1 MKILQVTDTHLV
13 EHGGT
18 IYGIDPAAR
27 LEACVAHI
35 NAHHADARFCVLS
48 GDLTN
53 EGKPAA
59 YRVLKEVLAGLA
71 VPYHLMAGNHDD
83 RAALLAEFPETPRDS
98 NGFVQYA
105 LETPAGRMLVLDTV
119 EPGSHGGSFCPRRCA
134 WLGDQLA
141 AAASDPVYLFM
152 HHPPF
157 PIGLPS
163 LDRMRL
169 DDPGPFVAAI
179 EAHPNITN
187 IRHIFFGH
195 VHRPVSGSWRGIA
208 FSALPS
214 TAHQVALDL
223 KTVSPVPKTHEP
235 PAYGVILIEPEQ
247 TLVHVS
253 AYLNESPIEGAQ
265 SPEPPQSGSKLSR

>member
-13 EHGGT
+13 EDGGT

-35 NAHHADARFCVLS
+35 NAHHADARLCVLS

-53 EGKPAA
+53 EGTPGA
-59 YRVLKEVLAGLA
+59 YRVLKEILAELA

-83 RAALLAEFPETPRDS
+83 RAALLAAFPETPRDS

-105 LETPAGRMLVLDTV
+105 LDTPAGRLLILDTV
-119 EPGSHGGSFCPRRCA
+119 EPGTHGGSFCARRAA
-134 WLGDQLA
+134 WLGNQLEMA
-141 AAASDPVYLFM
+141 GGDAVYIFM

-157 PIGLPS
+157 PIGLPAM
-163 LDRMRL
+163 DRMGI

-179 EAHPNITN
+179 EAHINITN

-214 TAHQVALDL
+214 TVHQVALDL
-223 KTVSPVPKTHEP
+223 KTVSPVPKTREP
-235 PAYGVILIEPEQ
+235 PAYGVILLAPEQ
-247 TLVHVS
+247 TLVHVN
-253 AYLNESPIEGAQ
+253 AYLDESRIEGAE
-265 SPEPPQSGSKLSR
+265 SPQPPAL

>member
-1 MKILQVTDTHLV
+1 MKILQVTDTHVV
-13 EHGGT
+13 EDGGT

-53 EGKPAA
+53 QGTPGA
-59 YRVLKEVLAGLA
+59 YRVLKAILDDLA
-71 VPYHLMAGNHDD
+71 VPYHVMIGNHDE
-83 RAALLAEFPETPRDS
+83 RSALLAAFPETPRDS
-98 NGFVQYA
+98 NGFVQYV
-105 LETPAGRMLVLDTV
+105 LETPAGRLLVLDTV
-119 EPGSHGGSFCPRRCA
+119 EPGTHGGSFCQERAA
-134 WLGDQLA
+134 WLGDRLA
-141 AAASDPVYLFM
+141 ESGDGKAVHIFM

-157 PIGLPS
+157 PVGLPAM
-163 LDRMRL
+163 DRMGL

-179 EAHPNITN
+179 EAHANGAQ

-195 VHRPVSGSWRGIA
+195 VHRTVSGSWRGIP

-214 TAHQVALDL
+214 TVHQVALDFE
-223 KTVSPVPKTHEP
+223 TVRPVPKTREP
-235 PAYGVILIEPEQ
+235 PAYGVILIEAEQ

-253 AYLNESPIEGAQ
+253 AYLDQSRIEGAQ
-265 SPEPPQSGSKLSR
+265 SPEPPGRSTQ

>member
-1 MKILQVTDTHLV
+1 MKLLQVTDTHLV
-13 EHGGT
+13 EEGAT

-35 NAHHADARFCVLS
+35 NAHHADARLCVLS

-53 EGKPAA
+53 EGTPGA
-59 YRVLKEVLAGLA
+59 YRALKAILDRLE

-83 RAALLAEFPETPRDS
+83 RATLAAAFPDTPLDQ

-105 LETPAGRMLVLDTV
+105 LETPAGRLLMLDTV
-119 EPGSHGGSFCPRRCA
+119 KPGDHGGRFCQLRAA
-134 WLGDQLA
+134 WLGERLA
-141 AAASDPVYLFM
+141 EAGNDPVYVFM

-163 LDRMRL
+163 MDRMAL
-169 DDPGPFVAAI
+169 DDPAPFAAAVAGRA
-179 EAHPNITN
+179 N

-214 TAHQVALDL
+214 TVHQVALDL
-223 KTVSPVPKTHEP
+223 ETVSPVPKTREP
-235 PAYGVILIEPEQ
+235 PAYGVILIEPER

-253 AYLNESPIEGAQ
+253 PFLDDARIAGAQ
-265 SPEPPQSGSKLSR
+265 SPRPPETTG